1 MFRFDM
7 VIHAIKSCC
16 IVTTNITRIQALIM
30 NYYALSNEQLLIF
43 LGCAR
48 QYLNDDKGV
57 NLMKK

>member
-1 MFRFDM
+1 
-7 VIHAIKSCC
+7 
-16 IVTTNITRIQALIM
+16 M